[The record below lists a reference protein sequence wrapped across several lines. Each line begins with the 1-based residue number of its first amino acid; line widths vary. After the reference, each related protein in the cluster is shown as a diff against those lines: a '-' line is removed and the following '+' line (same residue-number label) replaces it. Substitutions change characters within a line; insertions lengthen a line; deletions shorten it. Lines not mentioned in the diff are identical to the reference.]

1 MRKLASIQTIKKIE
15 PIPDAD
21 NIEVA
26 GVLDWQAVVKKNQF
40 KVGDKCVYFEIDSL
54 IPDVANENWKI
65 DPKSFHRN
73 ESGRIKTIRLRKVLS
88 QGLVLPVESFSE
100 NIQSLDVGSD
110 VTELLNIEKYEPPI
124 PAQIQGDCK
133 GFSWPISKTDEIRV
147 QNNDEYRFIEALSGN
162 PYYVSLKLDGTSSSF
177 LIHPDLNEYHVCGR
191 NYSYKESDTH
201 TFWRLSRKYDIE
213 NKLRDYH
220 SKTGKFLALQGEIV
234 GPGIQANKLG
244 LADNDLYIF
253 NAVVIREGFLNIFD
267 ANQLVTRIWG
277 MNFVPIIELN
287 KSFNYSV
294 EDCLNLAKG
303 KYIEQFPSAKPSQDR
318 EGIVIRS
325 LDSTISFKAINNDFL
340 LKGGD

>member
-54 IPDVANENWKI
+54 IPDAANENWKI

-88 QGLVLPVESFSE
+88 QGLVLPIENFSE
-100 NIQSLDVGSD
+100 NIQNMDVGSD
-110 VTELLNIEKYEPPI
+110 VTELLNVEKYEPPI

-133 GFSWPISKTDEIRV
+133 GFNWPISKTDEIRV
-147 QNNDEYRFIEALSGN
+147 QNNDEYRFIEALSGK

-213 NKLRDYH
+213 NKLREI
-220 SKTGKFLALQGEIV
+220 SKEYGVNIAIQGECV
-234 GPGIQANKLG
+234 GPGIQANRLG
-244 LADNDLYIF
+244 LVDNDIYVF
-253 NAVVIREGFLNIFD
+253 NVIDVARKKRFCLDHCLDICNRLEIK
-267 ANQLVTRIWG
+267 
-277 MNFVPIIELN
+277 FVPVIERGD
-287 KSFNYSV
+287 SFNYSAK
-294 EDCLNLAKG
+294 DLLGKAKG
-303 KYIEQFPSAKPSQDR
+303 KYRDFFPTAIASQEM
-318 EGIVIRS
+318 EGIVVRS
-325 LDSTISFKAINNDFL
+325 ICGDISFKAINNDFL
-340 LKGGD
+340 LKNNE